1 MKSPIFQVVRRQ
13 NRDSAELRTDV
24 RELSSTT
31 LATADFEC
39 TGSRSRIRIQ
49 EDTSVGVAMGASHV
63 AEPTSAS
70 PPRRDERGES
80 RRRRWEDERAG
91 EGAKERAC
99 ERDTWRR
106 ERSRDWLSRSEKP
119 AWLLDRPA
127 LRSVLH
133 CAPCEAELSRFTL
146 PLSLAANRRFVRV
159 RPFDRDPV
167 RVPVGKRT
175 AVHQEIVSDNSVFAP
190 IYVSERADGRKE
202 GSRESRAT
210 MCKRKPLQ
218 VLQDA

>member
-1 MKSPIFQVVRRQ
+1 
-13 NRDSAELRTDV
+13 
-24 RELSSTT
+24 
-31 LATADFEC
+31 
-39 TGSRSRIRIQ
+39 
-49 EDTSVGVAMGASHV
+49 MGASRV

-106 ERSRDWLSRSEKP
+106 ERSRDWLSRLEKP

-159 RPFDRDPV
+159 RPFERDPV

-190 IYVSERADGRKE
+190 IYVSERVDGRKE
-202 GSRESRAT
+202 RIKRIESDDVQEETAASASGRVDPKFRYLVVTAEVT
-210 MCKRKPLQ
+210 SN
-218 VLQDA
+218 